1 MDISIVMIGAIILL
15 IIGAII
21 GFFLGVA
28 VGPQVMK
35 MFDRSRNV
43 QTAQKPSS
51 ENSTKSNKTTQ
62 SFSPQQ
68 QLGQQSVTGKS
79 GNKNGKNLIH
89 GQNKNGQA
97 VITKESTKPDNED
110 RAGGINSAEVESMVS
125 NAVNRQMETYKAEMK
140 KEFDKLE
147 GKLIEKLV
155 SEVRVQIK
163 KAEPTPVKETTV
175 RETVEAKPKPPKEP
189 EAQIVAPKKGYITKY
204 VQLSDEDKKLRED
217 DSLDYCIYF
226 VSVENQNSTT
236 GELFVRNDLSEER
249 MTEINNYRF
258 KYLTGWVCSIKTD
271 CGTPKSMKTS
281 KPGRVVKN
289 GFDWVVESPVE
300 IELI

>member
-35 MFDRSRNV
+35 MFDGSRNV

-51 ENSTKSNKTTQ
+51 EKNAKNDQTPQT
-62 SFSPQQ
+62 FSPQQ
-68 QLGQQSVTGKS
+68 QLGQQNGTGNS
-79 GNKNGKNLIH
+79 GNKSGKNLKH

-97 VITKESTKPDNED
+97 VITKEGTKPDNEEK
-110 RAGGINSAEVESMVS
+110 AEGMNAAKVESMVS
-125 NAVNRQMETYKAEMK
+125 NAVNRQMEAYKGEMRN
-140 KEFDKLE
+140 EFGKL
-147 GKLIEKLV
+147 GNKLIEKLL

-163 KAEPTPVKETTV
+163 KAEPTPTKEPTVKETI
-175 RETVEAKPKPPKEP
+175 EIKPIAPKEP
-189 EAQIVAPKKGYITKY
+189 EIQIVAPKKGYITKY
-204 VQLSDEDKKLRED
+204 VQLSDEEKKLRED

-226 VSVENQNSTT
+226 VSVENQNSTA
-236 GELFVRNDLSEER
+236 GELFVRDDLSEER

-258 KYLTGWVCSIKTD
+258 RYLAGWVCSIKTD